1 MDGFEVKTNKFYC
14 CLWQGCPRCFH
25 RSMLHY
31 SSVHSDRTKLELY
44 QATCKKEALL
54 CKGGESSVAVVV
66 SLGELCKSD
75 PTRNFV
81 SRRQFT
87 LSSLNPRD
95 GFFNGRTNTCQLYGK
110 VNESRGEEIR
120 YVDVTSLHPTVNKYD
135 VYPVSHTTVLTN
147 PVEDIG

>member
-1 MDGFEVKTNKFYC
+1 M
-14 CLWQGCPRCFH
+14 
-25 RSMLHY
+25 
-31 SSVHSDRTKLELY
+31 
-44 QATCKKEALL
+44 
-54 CKGGESSVAVVV
+54 VV
-66 SLGELCKSD
+66 SLGELSKSD
-75 PTRNFV
+75 PVPRNFV